1 MCRFPYTLGVGVD
14 FCGLMCYNER
24 QDHYKYTHLTNT
36 LYKDSTLILHG
47 LYTHSIYIYLAI
59 FNGLIIKRTKDENKV
74 DLSLSPLR
82 IHQIL

>member
-1 MCRFPYTLGVGVD
+1 MCRFPYTLTVGVD
-14 FCGLMCYNER
+14 FWSIVCYNER
-24 QDHYKYTHLTNT
+24 QDHYKHEHLTHSFS
-36 LYKDSTLILHG
+36 KDSILILHE

-59 FNGLIIKRTKDENKV
+59 FNGLIIRRTKDENKV